1 MTIKHCGHCGGSFDV
16 DIIRNKKSK
25 FRFGGA
31 TQYQQKCPCC
41 KVALTT
47 SIPEDEE
54 DQGKLIDPNTLPEG
68 VAEAMVSGNLCVKR
82 GKSARARMV
91 REAAAL
97 DAVVK
102 AEAVKSGKK

>member
-1 MTIKHCGHCGGSFDV
+1 MAFVNCRNCGASFDL
-16 DIIRNKKSK
+16 DTIRNKKSK

-31 TQYQQKCPCC
+31 TQYQQKCPICR
-41 KVALTT
+41 VALAT

-68 VAEAMVSGNLCVKR
+68 VADAMVSGNLCVKR

-91 REAAAL
+91 KEAAAL
-97 DAVVK
+97 DAVVR